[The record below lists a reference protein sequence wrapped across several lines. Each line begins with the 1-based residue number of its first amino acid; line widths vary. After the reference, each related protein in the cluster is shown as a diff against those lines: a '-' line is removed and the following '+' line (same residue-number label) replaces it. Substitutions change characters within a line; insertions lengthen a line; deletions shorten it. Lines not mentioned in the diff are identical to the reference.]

1 MIITIYALSLV
12 ILSGLPVVMMIK
24 NLGLFT
30 KATKDPELVQ
40 LGSQEQV
47 SVLIPARNEEGSIR
61 AALESVLRY
70 DNPGLEVIVQDDC
83 SEDATAAIVREV
95 AVTDSR
101 VRLIDAIPLPEG
113 WNGKQH
119 ACWRLA
125 KAANHP
131 WFLFVDADV
140 RFSEAAI
147 PRMIAEAKKQEVE
160 LLSGFPLQETKTL
173 AEKMLIPLMHFVL
186 LGYLPIEQMRKST
199 SKGFSAGCGQLMLAQ
214 REAYWRCDG
223 HRAIRASR
231 HDGIKLPRAFRV
243 HDMHTDIFDASD
255 IARCR
260 MYTTCS
266 EVVRGLMKNATEG
279 IASTGRIVPFT
290 ILLAG
295 AAVLPIVSFI
305 AVIVF
310 VRNQQSFVYL
320 LLGLASILSFVPRA
334 IVVNRYSQGWLTVVL
349 HPLSVAWFLLIQW
362 KAWFQSRVGKRVL
375 WRGRL

>member
-1 MIITIYALSLV
+1 MILTIYAVSLV
-12 ILSGLPVVMMIK
+12 ILSGLPVVMMMK
-24 NLGLFT
+24 NLGLFRQ
-30 KATKDPELVQ
+30 ATKDPELVR

-61 AALESVLRY
+61 AALESILRY

-83 SEDATAAIVREV
+83 SEDATAAIVRDV
-95 AVTDSR
+95 AATDPR

-131 WFLFVDADV
+131 WLFFADADV
-140 RFSEAAI
+140 RFSEDAI

-160 LLSGFPLQETKTL
+160 LLSGFPLQETKTP

-214 REAYWRCDG
+214 SEAYWRCDG

-231 HDGIKLPRAFRV
+231 HDGIKLPRAFRI
-243 HDMHTDIFDASD
+243 HDMRTDIFDASD
-255 IARCR
+255 IASCR
-260 MYTTCS
+260 MYTSCK

-279 IASTGRIVPFT
+279 IASTSRIVPFT
-290 ILLAG
+290 VLLAG
-295 AAVLPIVSFI
+295 ASVLPVVSLL
-305 AVIVF
+305 VVMVF
-310 VRNQQSFVYL
+310 DYAQTSVVYL
-320 LLGLASILSFVPRA
+320 LLGIASILSFAPRA
-334 IVVNRYSQGWLTVVL
+334 IVVNRYSQSWLTVVL

-362 KAWFQSRVGKRVL
+362 AAWLQSRFGKRVS

>member
-1 MIITIYALSLV
+1 MILTIYSLSLV
-12 ILSGLPVVMMIK
+12 MLSGLPVVMMIK

-30 KATKDPELVQ
+30 KATKDPELVR
-40 LGSQEQV
+40 LGSQEKV

-70 DNPGLEVIVQDDC
+70 DNPDLEVIVQDDC
-83 SEDATAAIVREV
+83 SEDATAAIVRGV
-95 AVTDSR
+95 AASDAR

-125 KAANHP
+125 KAAKHP
-131 WFLFVDADV
+131 WLLFVDADV
-140 RFSEAAI
+140 RFSEDAI

-160 LLSGFPLQETKTL
+160 LLSGFPLQETGTL

-186 LGYLPIEQMRKST
+186 LGYLPVEQMRKST

-214 REAYWRCDG
+214 SEAYWRCDG

-231 HDGIKLPRAFRV
+231 HDGIKLPRAFRIR
-243 HDMHTDIFDASD
+243 DMRTDIFDASD
-255 IARCR
+255 IASCR
-260 MYTTCS
+260 MYTSCK

-279 IASTGRIVPFT
+279 IASTSRIVPFT
-290 ILLAG
+290 VLLAG
-295 AAVLPIVSFI
+295 ASVLPVVSL
-305 AVIVF
+305 F
-310 VRNQQSFVYL
+310 VVMVLDCGQTSFVYL
-320 LLGLASILSFVPRA
+320 SLLIASILSFVPRA
-334 IVVNRYSQGWLTVVL
+334 IVVNRYSQSWLTVAL

-362 KAWFQSRVGKRVL
+362 VAWLQSRLGKRVT